1 VNITEWKIDPN
12 VWCLDCVHFPVI
24 FCFHEQVDGTVN
36 FPSFNCFSS
45 LEALQGVHRA
55 REEHRGSELSK
66 SLRRKECVGD
76 RSLNQTKLRR
86 NNTSEVLSRSRNS
99 FPGRGEDRVF
109 EDLEN
114 FLSLKRVKAQE
125 EERRRALDR
134 GGKSRGPSDLR
145 KERRL

>member
-1 VNITEWKIDPN
+1 
-12 VWCLDCVHFPVI
+12 
-24 FCFHEQVDGTVN
+24 VN

-55 REEHRGSELSK
+55 REKRRGSELSR
-66 SLRRKECVGD
+66 SLRCKECAGN
-76 RSLNQTKLRR
+76 RSLNQTNLRR
-86 NNTSEVLSRSRNS
+86 NNTSEVLSRSKNS
-99 FPGRGEDRVF
+99 FPRRSKDRVF

-114 FLSLKRVKAQE
+114 LLSLKRVKAQE

-145 KERRL
+145 EKRKL